1 MSYPILDFQKFKLML
16 EGVDPNATT
25 PTPIPFD
32 FNFDSGQYKKESIPP
47 QKLSNLKAQI
57 VGQILPTLTSVK
69 LVNQKVIIT
78 LEASTSKVGISANLA
93 RELKTQPGQAGNVA
107 LCEARMNTLKGIIIE
122 ALTETLKATPEKIGK
137 KIEFATPV
145 NKANQGPDKDK
156 TGKELTQEELKNYQ
170 YIKATLTVTGEPG
183 SVPGKITCDFKT
195 EGRGVQGTSENNYV
209 GFGREKNQ
217 RYVTDIPIGA
227 KFQVTFDPLTVP
239 DCYFVKYDDIEF
251 LSPFIG
257 AQSFTDGK
265 GKTYN
270 YVEQLTALTDLKDKI
285 NAELAAAG
293 ATGTVDTL
301 RPDFFTADGKVSIQ
315 PGPRQNP
322 KVGVTTFEATRDAL
336 ESDITIRVFSP
347 LQTTLFSIRS
357 GCTNPKTQP

>member
-16 EGVDPNATT
+16 EGVDPSLPAA
-25 PTPIPFD
+25 TPIPFD
-32 FNFDSGQYKKESIPP
+32 FNFESGQYKKESIPP
-47 QKLSNLKAQI
+47 QKLTGLKAQI
-57 VGQILPTLTSVK
+57 VRQILPTLTSVE

-78 LEASTSKVGISANLA
+78 LEASTSTLGISADLA
-93 RELKTQPGQAGNVA
+93 AELKTQPGQAGNVA
-107 LCEARMNTLKGIIIE
+107 LCDARMKTLKEIIIE
-122 ALTETLKATPEKIGK
+122 ALTETLKATPEKISK
-137 KIEFATPV
+137 KVEFAAPV
-145 NKANQGPDKDK
+145 NKANQGSGK
-156 TGKELTQEELKNYQ
+156 TPEEQKKYQ
-170 YIKATLTVTGEPG
+170 YIKAMLTVTGEPG
-183 SVPGKITCDFKT
+183 TKPGKISCDFKA

-217 RYVTDIPIGA
+217 RYVTNIPVGA
-227 KFQVTFDPLTVP
+227 TFQVTFDPLSVP
-239 DCYFVKYDDIEF
+239 DCFFIKYDNVEF

-285 NAELAAAG
+285 NAELAAVG

-315 PGPRQNP
+315 PGPRQSP
-322 KVGVTTFEATRDAL
+322 KVGVTTFEAMRDAL

-347 LQTTLFSIRS
+347 LQNTIFSIRS
-357 GCTNPKTQP
+357 GCTNPKTQQ

>member
-1 MSYPILDFQKFKLML
+1 MRYPILDFQKFKLML
-16 EGVDPNATT
+16 EGVNPAATS

-57 VGQILPTLTSVK
+57 VRQILPTLTSVE

-78 LEASTSKVGISANLA
+78 LEASTSTVGLSAELA
-93 RELKTQPGQAGNVA
+93 AELKTQPGQAGNVA
-107 LCEARMNTLKGIIIE
+107 LCDARMNTLKGIIIE
-122 ALTETLKATPEKIGK
+122 ALAETLKATPEKIDK

-145 NKANQGPDKDK
+145 NKANQGPDNTDK
-156 TGKELTQEELKNYQ
+156 KLTPEEQKKFQ
-170 YIKATLTVTGEPG
+170 YIKASLTVTGEPG
-183 SVPGKITCDFKT
+183 TIPTKIACDFKA

-217 RYVTDIPIGA
+217 RYVTNIPIGA
-227 KFQVTFDPLTVP
+227 TFQVTFDPLTVP
-239 DCYFVKYDDIEF
+239 DCYFVKYDNIEF

-257 AQSFTDGK
+257 SQSFTDGK

-270 YVEQLTALTDLKDKI
+270 YVEQLTALADLKDKI
-285 NAELAAAG
+285 NAELAAVG

-315 PGPRQNP
+315 PGPRQSP
-322 KVGVTTFEATRDAL
+322 KVGVTTFQATRDAL
-336 ESDITIRVFSP
+336 ESDIIVRVFSP

-357 GCTNPKTQP
+357 GCTNPKNQQ